1 MVDTIVLFMAVV
13 NVGKFSFL
21 AVNPYFNQLFFVES
35 PAFSRRLYY
44 LQQNN
49 FLIKLW
55 LSTIREIQHRM
66 NQTWSCFCALWVIF
80 ATFSRWG
87 NSHKVYHKGTSPLG
101 VLQGWRN
108 GHVCVNTRYCL
119 LSVSY
124 THLTLPTKA

>member
-49 FLIKLW
+49 FLIKL
-55 LSTIREIQHRM
+55 
-66 NQTWSCFCALWVIF
+66 
-80 ATFSRWG
+80 
-87 NSHKVYHKGTSPLG
+87 
-101 VLQGWRN
+101 
-108 GHVCVNTRYCL
+108 
-119 LSVSY
+119 
-124 THLTLPTKA
+124 